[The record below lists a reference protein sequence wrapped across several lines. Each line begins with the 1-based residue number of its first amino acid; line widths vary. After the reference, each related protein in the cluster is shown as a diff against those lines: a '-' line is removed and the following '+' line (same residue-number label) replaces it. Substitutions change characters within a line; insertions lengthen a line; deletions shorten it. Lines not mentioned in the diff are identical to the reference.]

1 MENYYFQLLLSVVL
15 LLGYLFSKWT
25 ISKLLKR
32 LGIAKKVPEIRVKN
46 VTRYFHLVLFLTLLV
61 LVMMVWGVDYR
72 GLLVFAS
79 SILAV
84 IGVALVAQWSIL
96 SNITAG
102 VIVFFSFPAR
112 IGDTI
117 EIVDG
122 ATKMKGTITEINL
135 FQVLL
140 EDDKG
145 QAVAYPNN
153 LILQRPVIKVAT
165 TSANK
170 STKATLQK
178 RLEARP
184 ATPNRLKS

>member
-1 MENYYFQLLLSVVL
+1 
-15 LLGYLFSKWT
+15 
-25 ISKLLKR
+25 LKR

-140 EDDKG
+140 EDDNG

-184 ATPNRLKS
+184 ATPNGLKS

>member
-1 MENYYFQLLLSVVL
+1 MESYYFQWGISVALV
-15 LLGYLFSKWT
+15 LGYFFTKWT
-25 ISKLLKR
+25 LTKVMIR
-32 LGIAKKVPEIRVKN
+32 LGQAKKVPEIRVKN
-46 VTRYFHLVLFLTLLV
+46 VTRYLYLVLLLTFLV
-61 LVMMVWGVDYR
+61 LMMTVWGVDYK

-122 ATKMKGTITEINL
+122 ATKIKGTIIEINL

-140 EDDKG
+140 VDEND
-145 QAVAYPNN
+145 QEIAYPNN
-153 LILQRPVIKVAT
+153 LILQRPVIKVAADKT
-165 TSANK
+165 FA
-170 STKATLQK
+170 K
-178 RLEARP
+178 RSSSWHHRDQARR
-184 ATPNRLKS
+184 TD

>member
-1 MENYYFQLLLSVVL
+1 MEAYYFQMLLSAILV
-15 LLGYLFSKWT
+15 LGYFFTKWSL
-25 ISKLLKR
+25 SKLLRR
-32 LGIAKKVPEIRVKN
+32 LGTLKKVPDIRVKN

-61 LVMMVWGVDYR
+61 VLMMVWGIDYR

-122 ATKMKGTITEINL
+122 ATRMKGTITEINL
-135 FQVLL
+135 FQILL
-140 EDDKG
+140 EDEKG

-153 LILQRPVIKVAT
+153 LILQRPVIKIVSIEKNQSTRVSWQQRST
-165 TSANK
+165 T
-170 STKATLQK
+170 
-178 RLEARP
+178 RRVD
-184 ATPNRLKS
+184 

>member
-1 MENYYFQLLLSVVL
+1 MEKYYFQFVLTLLMVAGYWFVKWSVAKL
-15 LLGYLFSKWT
+15 MMKLGAVKE
-25 ISKLLKR
+25 
-32 LGIAKKVPEIRVKN
+32 VPAIRIKN
-46 VTRYFHLVLFLTLLV
+46 VTRYFNIMFLLV
-61 LVMMVWGVDYR
+61 LAVMLMMVWGVDYR

-79 SILAV
+79 SVLAV

-122 ATKMKGTITEINL
+122 AHRLRGTITEINL

-140 EDDKG
+140 VDENN
-145 QAVAYPNN
+145 QRIAYPNN
-153 LILQRPVIKVAT
+153 LILQRPVINIVPNLKEEKTEKSGSLFAQRT
-165 TSANK
+165 T
-170 STKATLQK
+170 
-178 RLEARP
+178 
-184 ATPNRLKS
+184 NR

>member
-1 MENYYFQLLLSVVL
+1 MENYSFQLLLSAILLIGYVL
-15 LLGYLFSKWT
+15 TKWSLANLLR
-25 ISKLLKR
+25 R
-32 LGIAKKVPEIRVKN
+32 LGQAKKVPDIRVKN
-46 VTRYFHLVLFLTLLV
+46 VTRYFQLVLLLTVLV
-61 LVMMVWGVDYR
+61 LMMMVWGVDYR

-79 SILAV
+79 SALAV

-117 EIVDG
+117 EIIDG

-135 FQVLL
+135 FQVIL
-140 EDDKG
+140 EDEKG

-153 LILQRPVIKVAT
+153 LILQRPVVKVPAEPVK
-165 TSANK
+165 ANSRNSWQSRAK
-170 STKATLQK
+170 SQ
-178 RLEARP
+178 RQD
-184 ATPNRLKS
+184 

>member
-1 MENYYFQLLLSVVL
+1 MESYYFQFVLTAILLV
-15 LLGYLFSKWT
+15 GYLLTKWSLT
-25 ISKLLKR
+25 KLLRR
-32 LGIAKKVPEIRVKN
+32 LGITKKVPEIRVKN
-46 VTRYFHLVLFLTLLV
+46 ITRYFHLVLFLTLIV
-61 LVMMVWGVDYR
+61 LMMMVWGIDYK

-79 SILAV
+79 SALAV

-135 FQVLL
+135 FQVILQD
-140 EDDKG
+140 EKG
-145 QAVAYPNN
+145 QSVAYPNN
-153 LILQRPVIKVAT
+153 LILQRPVVKV
-165 TSANK
+165 S
-170 STKATLQK
+170 SESRQ
-178 RLEARP
+178 
-184 ATPNRLKS
+184 PNGRSSWQTRVKLHRQD